1 MPRRVRLGC
10 GLLDTTTLPS
20 SHGATGLHGP
30 AVALSGSP
38 APEKPLAPEKPGSS
52 PLVLA
57 STSSSVFLRGLLR
70 SDGGSTIRCC
80 AGGSKPAKSSAS
92 PNDWSGA
99 ERRRARMFICCPGST
114 AGVLALGRSR
124 NSCRLNSAASKSRGD
139 AQGSSVSGR
148 CRGSSTSWFIDSL
161 AGSDPRRIVSIGAA
175 RRPGGTPV
183 IAWRPAE
190 SRSSYLQSSS
200 VAQQP
205 QQPSKRHE

>member
-1 MPRRVRLGC
+1 MAAPAPAPARRRGTRPAQHLRHTIGI
-10 GLLDTTTLPS
+10 GLLKLF
-20 SHGATGLHGP
+20 
-30 AVALSGSP
+30 V
-38 APEKPLAPEKPGSS
+38 E
-52 PLVLA
+52 
-57 STSSSVFLRGLLR
+57 
-70 SDGGSTIRCC
+70 
-80 AGGSKPAKSSAS
+80 
-92 PNDWSGA
+92 
-99 ERRRARMFICCPGST
+99 